1 MIYRP
6 LFPIQTA
13 PVVPQPGHRANFNRI
28 FSPGGAE
35 NGTLGEVGG
44 GFRDRWGG
52 KWDTG
57 RGSTGISGQ
66 VGRKMGHRARFEG
79 RFGGCFGELW
89 AGGGSEAVPPRV
101 DRRAAVRRRYRRGL
115 TGGRRFG
122 GMRRIW
128 RWGKGILNI
137 FIIFGNGRR
146 AARLRICRSSERH
159 RKALA
164 AAGRRTRK

>member
-35 NGTLGEVGG
+35 NGTLGEVQR

-52 KWDTG
+52 NWDTG

-66 VGRKMGHRARFEG
+66 VGRKMGHWERLEG
-79 RFGGCFGELW
+79 DFGTGE
-89 AGGGSEAVPPRV
+89 AENGTPGEVGGGFR
-101 DRRAAVRRRYRRGL
+101 D
-115 TGGRRFG
+115 
-122 GMRRIW
+122 
-128 RWGKGILNI
+128 RWGWKWDTG
-137 FIIFGNGRR
+137 FGV
-146 AARLRICRSSERH
+146 A
-159 RKALA
+159 
-164 AAGRRTRK
+164 